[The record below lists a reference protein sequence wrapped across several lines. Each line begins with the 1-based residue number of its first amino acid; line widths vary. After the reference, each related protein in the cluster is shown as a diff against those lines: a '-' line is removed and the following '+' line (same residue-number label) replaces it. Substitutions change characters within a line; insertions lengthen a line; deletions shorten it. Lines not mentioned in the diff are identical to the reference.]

1 MCIYRLI
8 AIMLGRL
15 EMDVDECIA
24 AYIQLMES
32 VFCDKVNNL
41 PVGWSGNIKAQYDSK
56 RLKAAIETVIINAGA
71 SPEDAMDDGKPRRC
85 RVFVCTTAKDTLQ
98 VTRLRTYTVTH
109 EDTLQTTICHA
120 ALATAAATRFF
131 EPVTIENRQFVDG
144 AFGAN
149 NPIEEVEQEAAD
161 IWCPVS
167 RDLKP
172 LVKCILSVGTG
183 DPGQKPL
190 DDNIFQFMTKTLV
203 RMATKPEGTERRFI
217 ARWTKEF
224 AERRYFRFNVEYGLQ
239 DVRLNEYNKR
249 SLMESATYDYLRH
262 ASQRSRIRDCV
273 LNLAGKEGMLIDL
286 YLIHRDQV
294 H

>member
-1 MCIYRLI
+1 
-8 AIMLGRL
+8 MLGRL

-24 AYIQLMES
+24 TYIQLMES
-32 VFCDKVNNL
+32 VFCDKINNL
-41 PVGWSGNIKAQYDSK
+41 PVDWSGNIKAQYDSK
-56 RLKAAIETVIINAGA
+56 RLKAAIETVIISAGA
-71 SPEDAMDDGKPRRC
+71 SPNDAMDDGNPPRC

-98 VTRLRTYTVTH
+98 ITRLRTYHVAH
-109 EDTLQTTICHA
+109 EETLQATICEA

-131 EPVTIENRQFVDG
+131 EPATIGTRQFVDG

-161 IWCPVS
+161 VWCPIS

-217 ARWTKEF
+217 ARWTREF
-224 AERRYFRFNVEYGLQ
+224 AEKRYFRFNVEHGLQ
-239 DVRLNEYNKR
+239 DVRLNEYDKR
-249 SLMESATYDYLRH
+249 GLIEFATCEYLHH
-262 ASQRSRIRDCV
+262 ALQRSRIGECV
-273 LNLAGKEGMLIDL
+273 LNLAEKEGMLIVF
-286 YLIHRDQV
+286 YLVHRGQV